1 MFLGYGFTPPF
12 SFAIKRGPWITRGH
26 SFVSFNFGFRNRKA
40 WVLLGWGWQWTRR
53 KDDKMPKRIGWW
65 ATTMFALLG
74 LAWVGLFAVELSVSH
89 GWWRVVPMKKGK

>member
-1 MFLGYGFTPPF
+1 MNCPP
-12 SFAIKRGPWITRGH
+12 ST
-26 SFVSFNFGFRNRKA
+26 
-40 WVLLGWGWQWTRR
+40 GWGLSNVWRGANE
-53 KDDKMPKRIGWW
+53 MSKRIGWW